1 MEQYFNSNTQ
11 SPQQQVKKQ
20 NKDGKIYISK
30 IPQLKISSNNIVK
43 DINFNSQNWVQL
55 DKFKIKPF
63 GASPTSDRA
72 STAMLTP
79 STLRRKVVRSSINNS
94 SSLPNVNLQSQAHS
108 RNQSQQLYQMTNNN
122 EQINLSMTTPQ
133 SDQQQYPMQLSLMQT
148 HQSIQQS
155 LQYPNPINLKQN
167 QIHQQASRVIIND
180 VINEQKFQSF
190 VKKYINENPIFVQH
204 QQVVQSLENVSDDI
218 KQTLDVL
225 NIYNKEKFKNMSF
238 NSVLNSQTKAILFSF
253 LEKLQREI
261 LEQSK
266 NRFHDGL
273 INELIVIFNDNI
285 PQIIRQISDQ
295 DSHLA
300 IFCEGFYKFFIILMD
315 NIQSRLQYKIK
326 REMNQKYIENEKV
339 IQDQKQQ
346 IQDLNNEI
354 LNLMKKINE
363 EQKNTLNIEGKLK
376 EEIINLKTTIQE
388 MKFNL
393 EDMQNL
399 DFAPTQLEGLAKTTS
414 KMMNMIKKET
424 TAAYQAEVKTESQLL
439 TLSNVL
445 LSISKSKFNDSDIF
459 SQKNNFCNFINNKV
473 SRVFGDHP
481 FTKCLQHINFLTM
494 QIDEKSPNNKRNSK
508 QILLQFFQRQLAVQK
523 SEANPCDQLIEYLQN
538 DVCQDYEDTCQ
549 MIGNII
555 YYLQERNQ
563 KDTFSYFFSQ
573 LFGIF
578 DQPLPSREEVRLLI
592 IMFQTLQHL
601 YDEKKNVYNDNE
613 DISQISPITLQ
624 NERYPTQNVNNQ
636 NSSANQVK
644 FDQININNTQ
654 IYNPISEFNYQNSSN
669 IEFNMPLDTMF
680 EEIPWNNVI
689 KAFEQSDFNF
699 QFIDVVKQKI
709 QLNQISA
716 VMFLSKLLKIVQQE
730 VKDSI
735 ISQINQVISKF
746 PNLSTNQQKINNP
759 DMINLCQQF
768 KIKHQNFVQYTLYLY
783 QEELQIKQRVL
794 NNNAVEIIDNEFN
807 DLLKNS
813 FLQMLKLQKLFICP
827 FIEKIQQNMS
837 LRQAQTEVIN
847 EETVNSNNSLASNVE
862 SISQSIRKKFTK
874 SFNKIKAQNSLSRLG
889 SKNNLESPLSEKGQ
903 SLIKLLSKQS
913 EMGQTSPKK
922 ANETLLSSVKFSKF
936 KK

>member
-1 MEQYFNSNTQ
+1 MEQYFNQNTQ
-11 SPQQQVKKQ
+11 SPQQQFKKQ
-20 NKDGKIYISK
+20 SKDGKIYISK
-30 IPQLKISSNNIVK
+30 IPQLKISSSNNAK
-43 DINFNSQNWVQL
+43 DINFNAQNWVQL
-55 DKFKIKPF
+55 DKFKVKPF
-63 GASPTSDRA
+63 GTSPASDRA

-79 STLRRKVVRSSINNS
+79 STLRRKVVRSSISNS
-94 SSLPNVNLQSQAHS
+94 SSLPNVNLQSQTHS
-108 RNQSQQLYQMTNNN
+108 RNQSQYLYQMTNNH
-122 EQINLSMTTPQ
+122 EQVNMSMTVPQ
-133 SDQQQYPMQLSLMQT
+133 NGQQQMPIQLSLIQT
-148 HQSIQQS
+148 HQSTQLTNQS
-155 LQYPNPINLKQN
+155 PNPFNLKQN
-167 QIHQQASRVIIND
+167 QIHQQASRLIIND

-190 VKKYINENPIFVQH
+190 VKKYINENPIFIQH
-204 QQVVQSLENVSDDI
+204 QQVVQQLENTPDDI

-238 NSVLNSQTKAILFSF
+238 NSVVNSQTKAVLFCF
-253 LEKLQREI
+253 LEKLQRQI

-266 NRFHDGL
+266 NCFHDGL
-273 INELIVIFNDNI
+273 INELIEIFNDNI
-285 PQIIRQISDQ
+285 PQFIRQISDQ

-326 REMNQKYIENEKV
+326 REMNQKYVENEKV

-354 LNLMKKINE
+354 QNLMKKINE

-399 DFAPTQLEGLAKTTS
+399 DFAPTQLEGLAKTTN
-414 KMMNMIKKET
+414 KMMSMIKKES
-424 TAAYQAEVKTESQLL
+424 TAAYQAEIKTESQLI

-459 SQKNNFCNFINNKV
+459 SQKNNFYNFINNKV

-494 QIDEKSPNNKRNSK
+494 QIDEKSQNNKRNSK
-508 QILLQFFQRQLAVQK
+508 QILIQFFQRQLAVQK

-555 YYLQERNQ
+555 YYLQEINQ
-563 KDTFSYFFSQ
+563 KDTFSYFFCQ

-578 DQPLPSREEVRLLI
+578 EQPLPSREEVKLLI
-592 IMFQTLQHL
+592 IMYQNLQL
-601 YDEKKNVYNDNE
+601 LNEEKKTSYPDNG

-624 NERYPTQNVNNQ
+624 NEKYLTQTVNNQ
-636 NSSANQVK
+636 NASMNQVR
-644 FDQININNTQ
+644 FDQININGTQ
-654 IYNPISEFNYQNSSN
+654 SYNPISEFNFQHNSN
-669 IEFNMPLDTMF
+669 LEFNMPLETVF
-680 EEIPWNNVI
+680 EEIPWNAVV
-689 KAFEQSDFNF
+689 KVLEQSEFNF
-699 QFIDVVKQKI
+699 QFIDVIKQKV

-716 VMFLSKLLKIVQQE
+716 VMFLSTLLQIVQQE

-735 ISQINQVISKF
+735 KSQINKVISKF
-746 PNLSTNQQKINNP
+746 PNLSTNQQKINNS
-759 DMINLCQQF
+759 DLINLCQQF

-794 NNNAVEIIDNEFN
+794 NNNEVEITNNEFN

-813 FLQMLKLQKLFICP
+813 FFQMIKLQKLFTSP
-827 FIEKIQQNMS
+827 FIEKNISNMS

-847 EETVNSNNSLASNVE
+847 EETVHSNNSLTSNVE

-874 SFNKIKAQNSLSRLG
+874 SFNKIKAQHSLSRLG
-889 SKNNLESPLSEKGQ
+889 SKNNLESPLSEKD
-903 SLIKLLSKQS
+903 SPLIKLLSKQS

-922 ANETLLSSVKFSKF
+922 ANEALLSSVKFSKF

>member
-1 MEQYFNSNTQ
+1 MEQYFNSVTQ
-11 SPQQQVKKQ
+11 SPQQQIKNQ
-20 NKDGKIYISK
+20 TKDGKIYISK
-30 IPQLKISSNNIVK
+30 IPQLKISSNYNVK

-63 GASPTSDRA
+63 GASPISDRA

-79 STLRRKVVRSSINNS
+79 STLRRKVVRSTVSNS
-94 SSLPNVNLQSQAHS
+94 SSLPNVNLQSQTHS

-122 EQINLSMTTPQ
+122 EQVNMSMTSPQ
-133 SDQQQYPMQLSLMQT
+133 NDQQQFPMQLSLIQT

-155 LQYPNPINLKQN
+155 QQSPNPFNLKQN
-167 QIHQQASRVIIND
+167 QIHQQASRLIIND
-180 VINEQKFQSF
+180 VIHEQKFQGF

-204 QQVVQSLENVSDDI
+204 QQVVQSLENIPDDI

-238 NSVLNSQTKAILFSF
+238 NSVINAQTKAVLFSF

-273 INELIVIFNDNI
+273 INELIVILNDNI
-285 PQIIRQISDQ
+285 PPVIRQISDQ

-326 REMNQKYIENEKV
+326 REMNQKYVENEKL

-414 KMMNMIKKET
+414 KMTNMIKKESI
-424 TAAYQAEVKTESQLL
+424 AAQQAEIKTESQLL

-459 SQKNNFCNFINNKV
+459 SQKNNFCNFINSKV
-473 SRVFGDHP
+473 SRLFGDHP

-494 QIDEKSPNNKRNSK
+494 QIDDKSPNNKRNAK
-508 QILLQFFQRQLAVQK
+508 QTLIQFFQRQLAVQK
-523 SEANPCDQLIEYLQN
+523 SESNPCDQLIEYLQN

-549 MIGNII
+549 MIGYII

-578 DQPLPSREEVRLLI
+578 EQPLPSREEVRLLI
-592 IMFQTLQHL
+592 IIFQSLQHL
-601 YDEKKNVYNDNE
+601 NEEKKNLYPDNE

-624 NERYPTQNVNNQ
+624 NERYANNQ
-636 NSSANQVK
+636 NASMNQVR
-644 FDQININNTQ
+644 FDQINVNNTQ
-654 IYNPISEFNYQNSSN
+654 IYNPISEFNYQNNSN
-669 IEFNMPLDTMF
+669 LEFNMPLDTVF
-680 EEIPWNNVI
+680 EEIPWNTVI

-699 QFIDVVKQKI
+699 QFIDVIKQKI
-709 QLNQISA
+709 QLNQIS
-716 VMFLSKLLKIVQQE
+716 VVTFLSKLLQIVQQE

-735 ISQINQVISKF
+735 NSQINQVINKF

-759 DMINLCQQF
+759 DLINLCQQF

-783 QEELQIKQRVL
+783 QEELSIKQRVF
-794 NNNAVEIIDNEFN
+794 NNNSAEITDNEFN

-813 FLQMLKLQKLFICP
+813 FFQMIKLQKQFISP
-827 FIEKIQQNMS
+827 FIEKNLQNVS
-837 LRQAQTEVIN
+837 LRQAQTVVIN
-847 EETVNSNNSLASNVE
+847 EDTINSNNSLASNVE
-862 SISQSIRKKFTK
+862 NLGSSIHKKLAK
-874 SFNKIKAQNSLSRLG
+874 SFNKIKAQNTLSRLG

-903 SLIKLLSKQS
+903 PLIKLLSKQS